1 MGSLHSYTLLLLLNT
16 CTQAESSTIEQ
27 DPVLLF
33 LLPQTSEIKYV
44 FERENML
51 FG

>member
-1 MGSLHSYTLLLLLNT
+1 MGSFVPFALLLLLNT
-16 CTQAESSTIEQ
+16 CTQAEPSTVEQ
-27 DPVLLF
+27 DPVLF
-33 LLPQTSEIKYV
+33 LLPQTAGIKYV